1 MPVTL
6 NAGFKMPSWFDLSSL
21 DVDGP
26 EDAQGIKAAR
36 DRIHQLINDE
46 VLNDDFSLHLIFL
59 TFYVYLFLENYV
71 FVI

>member
-26 EDAQGIKAAR
+26 EDVPGIKAAR
-36 DRIHQLINDE
+36 DKIHQMIDDE
-46 VLNDDFSLHLIFL
+46 VM
-59 TFYVYLFLENYV
+59 LEYS
-71 FVI
+71 